1 MIIVDTSALF
11 ALFVCADSD
20 HRTVA
25 DLLTETDDVLV
36 VSPYVVAEL
45 DSVIAKRG
53 GVRDELTALNEL
65 CSGAYELPIMG
76 VADLITCSRVI
87 ARYADQ
93 QIGVTDASLVVLADR
108 YQTRT
113 ICTLDR
119 RHFSILRSLD
129 DREFTL
135 IP

>member
-1 MIIVDTSALF
+1 MIIIDTSALF
-11 ALFVCADSD
+11 ALFVAADRD
-20 HRTVA
+20 HRAVA
-25 DLLTETDDVLV
+25 DLLTESDDGIV

-45 DSVIAKRG
+45 DYLIAKRG

-76 VADLITCSRVI
+76 VADLISCSRVI

-93 QIGVTDASLVVLADR
+93 RIGLTDASLVVLADR
-108 YQTRT
+108 YQTPM
-113 ICTLDR
+113 ICTFKR
-119 RHFSILRSLD
+119 RHFSVLRSLD

>member
-1 MIIVDTSALF
+1 
-11 ALFVCADSD
+11 
-20 HRTVA
+20 
-25 DLLTETDDVLV
+25 
-36 VSPYVVAEL
+36 
-45 DSVIAKRG
+45 
-53 GVRDELTALNEL
+53 LNEL

-76 VADLITCSRVI
+76 VADLISCSMVI

-93 QIGVTDASLVVLADR
+93 RIGVTDASLVVLADR

-113 ICTLDR
+113 ICTLDS

-129 DREFTL
+129 DREFTF